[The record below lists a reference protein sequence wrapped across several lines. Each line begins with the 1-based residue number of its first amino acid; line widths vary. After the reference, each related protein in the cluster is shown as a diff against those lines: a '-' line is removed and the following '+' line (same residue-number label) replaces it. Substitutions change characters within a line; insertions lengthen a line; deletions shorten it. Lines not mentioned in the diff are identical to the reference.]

1 MIQFRARTP
10 RWIIV
15 VIDLGIAAFSLAL
28 SYLIRFDLN
37 TDLTTLSKEWE
48 ILSKSIVFYF
58 LVKFVVFY
66 LFKIHKGLVRYT
78 STQDLRRILFAT
90 SSATLIFLLAGI
102 ISE

>member
-15 VIDLGIAAFSLAL
+15 VIDLAIAAFSLAL

-37 TDLTTLSKEWE
+37 TDLATLTKEWE

-66 LFKIHKGLVRYT
+66 LFKIHKGLLRHT
-78 STQDLRRILFAT
+78 SNHDIARIFK
-90 SSATLIFLLAGI
+90 TLITFSLILM
-102 ISE
+102 SEF